1 MTQPAQSS
9 GHEWTPQGTKGLGRC
24 SCGYGTG
31 VLVDRRQWQ
40 IHQASVAQAAQ
51 PHVPEPYIEYGR
63 GIETTCECLLR
74 CSCGWDEGDHGKMK
88 EHPGATWLEHIQ
100 SVYPPRD
107 AQPQEVP
114 AEQRPVCDCPKP
126 GPCLGTGGL
135 GKPSLCADTQPASAA
150 KPAED
155 GLRQCH
161 AGECKDEMIWRD
173 VIALRNAEQEKRAD
187 IDAERGIY
195 PDVAP
200 APVHSMEP
208 ETTAEPK
215 KGGYATL
222 MTSME
227 TLTALYPEKF
237 PETPEE
243 TEKRRNREWAE
254 YLRERL
260 EQEQEQQK
268 TPDYL
273 FHKEKE

>member
-1 MTQPAQSS
+1 M
-9 GHEWTPQGTKGLGRC
+9 
-24 SCGYGTG
+24 
-31 VLVDRRQWQ
+31 
-40 IHQASVAQAAQ
+40 
-51 PHVPEPYIEYGR
+51 
-63 GIETTCECLLR
+63 
-74 CSCGWDEGDHGKMK
+74 
-88 EHPGATWLEHIQ
+88 
-100 SVYPPRD
+100 
-107 AQPQEVP
+107 
-114 AEQRPVCDCPKP
+114 
-126 GPCLGTGGL
+126 
-135 GKPSLCADTQPASAA
+135 
-150 KPAED
+150 
-155 GLRQCH
+155 
-161 AGECKDEMIWRD
+161 
-173 VIALRNAEQEKRAD
+173 RNAEAAKRAK
-187 IDAERGIY
+187 IDRERGIY

-260 EQEQEQQK
+260 EQEQQK

>member
-1 MTQPAQSS
+1 MVCLELEEAVTQPA
-9 GHEWTPQGTKGLGRC
+9 
-24 SCGYGTG
+24 
-31 VLVDRRQWQ
+31 
-40 IHQASVAQAAQ
+40 
-51 PHVPEPYIEYGR
+51 
-63 GIETTCECLLR
+63 
-74 CSCGWDEGDHGKMK
+74 
-88 EHPGATWLEHIQ
+88 
-100 SVYPPRD
+100 
-107 AQPQEVP
+107 
-114 AEQRPVCDCPKP
+114 
-126 GPCLGTGGL
+126 
-135 GKPSLCADTQPASAA
+135 QPASAA

-260 EQEQEQQK
+260 EQEQQK